1 MRVGCVRRSY
11 EEFAWGA
18 DEVRPL
24 SKTGVNNNGHVGMT
38 LVDSL
43 DTLLWMN
50 MTAEYARAV
59 EWIAKEFKLDSRD
72 EVSVFEYSVH
82 LLGGLLSA
90 YEMAKDVILLE
101 KAAEVGDLLLQAFDK
116 TSVFPAV
123 RAVGATDA

>member
-1 MRVGCVRRSY
+1 MRRSY

-43 DTLLWMN
+43 DTLLLMN

-82 LLGGLLSA
+82 LLGG
-90 YEMAKDVILLE
+90 ILLE

-116 TSVFPAV
+116 TSVFPTV

>member
-43 DTLLWMN
+43 DTLLLMN

-90 YEMAKDVILLE
+90 YEMAKERDPAGEGGGGGRL
-101 KAAEVGDLLLQAFDK
+101 AAAG
-116 TSVFPAV
+116 V
-123 RAVGATDA
+123 RQDQRVPRGEGGGRD

>member
-1 MRVGCVRRSY
+1 M
-11 EEFAWGA
+11 
-18 DEVRPL
+18 RPL

-43 DTLLWMN
+43 DTLLLMN
-50 MTAEYARAV
+50 MTAEYARAE

-116 TSVFPAV
+116 SSVFPGV
-123 RAVGATDA
+123 RAVGASEG